1 METWR
6 TLFDRAA
13 ETAVDLD
20 DVRERLR
27 ERRDE
32 RA

>member
-13 ETAVDLD
+13 GTEVERD

-32 RA
+32 RV